1 MIDYNL
7 KFDFA
12 DNIIILCNSSKYIM
26 MFFPLLNCYSF
37 SSGYF
42 VYIVDG

>member
-7 KFDFA
+7 KFDLV
-12 DNIIILCNSSKYIM
+12 DNVIILCNSSKYIM
-26 MFFPLLNCYSF
+26 MFFTLFYCYSF